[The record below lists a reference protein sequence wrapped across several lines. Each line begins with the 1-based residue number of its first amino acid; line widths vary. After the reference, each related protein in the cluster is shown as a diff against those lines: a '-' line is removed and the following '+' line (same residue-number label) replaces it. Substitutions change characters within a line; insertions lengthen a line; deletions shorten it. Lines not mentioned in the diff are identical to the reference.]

1 MSKKNQ
7 TTKTDFLELNEY
19 RKLVNGLHKDNDVL
33 GETFS
38 RVAKGTALR
47 ISDVLKLTWDKL
59 LSRKFVLNEQKTGKK
74 RDITVSDATNE
85 TFHMLYELNGS
96 PDMKEPIFVN
106 RRTNK
111 VYTKQ
116 YINRLM
122 KEWKDKYCVSVGNFS
137 SHSFRKSFGRE
148 YWEKAGRTDGTL
160 LLLSEIYNHADV
172 ATTKR
177 YLGIRDEELS
187 EVYEMIEV

>member
-74 RDITVSDATNE
+74 RDITVSDATND

-148 YWEKAGRTDGTL
+148 YWEKAGRTDGAL

>member
-7 TTKTDFLELNEY
+7 STKTDFLELKEY
-19 RKLVNGLHKDNDVL
+19 RKLVNCLHDDNDVL

-47 ISDVLKLTWDKL
+47 ISDVLRLTWGKL
-59 LSRKFVLNEQKTGKK
+59 LSKKFVLNEQKTGKK
-74 RDITVSDATNE
+74 RDITVSDATQEIFQN
-85 TFHMLYELNGS
+85 LYRMNGS
-96 PDMKEPIFVN
+96 PQLSTPIFINN
-106 RRTNK
+106 RSNK

-122 KEWKDKYCVSVGNFS
+122 KEWKDKYNINVGNFS

-148 YWEKAGRTDGTL
+148 YWEKSGRTDGAL